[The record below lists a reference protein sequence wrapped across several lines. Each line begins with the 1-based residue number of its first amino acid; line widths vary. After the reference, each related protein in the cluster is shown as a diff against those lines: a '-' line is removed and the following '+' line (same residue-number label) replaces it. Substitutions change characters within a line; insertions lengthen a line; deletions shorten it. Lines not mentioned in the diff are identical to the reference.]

1 MAATRTRARGRR
13 RRGAGEPENEERW
26 LLTYSDMITLLMALF
41 MVMFSIS
48 SVNTSKFESLQRSLE
63 DAFSGKILPG
73 GEGVTQAGGAKR
85 SAEQTAAEDPIPAIK
100 PISPGNAE
108 DAKAQIQAEDESF
121 RELKRRIDSYAK
133 ENGIDNQIET
143 SIRRRGL
150 VITVLTDKLLF
161 ASGEA
166 VVKPPGRTL
175 LESVAGV
182 LRSDTTHPIAVEG
195 HTDSVPI
202 STSRYPSNWE
212 LSTARASS
220 VLRVLAGS
228 GIAERRFEAVGYAA
242 LHPID
247 SNSTDPGRTRNRR
260 VEIGLLR
267 KGFGRQGGPL
277 TP

>member
-1 MAATRTRARGRR
+1 MAATRTRARR
-13 RRGAGEPENEERW
+13 RRGASGERENEERW

-48 SVNTSKFESLQRSLE
+48 SVNTSKAESLQRSLE

-85 SAEQTAAEDPIPAIK
+85 SAEQTAAEEPIPAIK
-100 PISPGNAE
+100 PISPGS
-108 DAKAQIQAEDESF
+108 AQGAQQQIKAEDETF
-121 RELKRRIDSYAK
+121 RELKRRIDAYAK
-133 ENGIDNQIET
+133 EHGIDNQIET

-161 ASGEA
+161 DSGHA
-166 VVKPPGRTL
+166 VVKPAGRRL
-175 LESVAGV
+175 LESISAV
-182 LRSDTTHPIAVEG
+182 LRTDTTHPIAVEG

-202 STSRYPSNWE
+202 STGRYPSNWE

-220 VLRVLAGS
+220 VVRALAGD
-228 GIAERRFEAVGYAA
+228 GIAERRFEAAGYAA

-260 VEIGLLR
+260 VEIVLLR
-267 KGFGRQGGPL
+267 KGLARQGGPV